1 MSMLA
6 HAQRL
11 PSGRTVRYAAPD
23 SPPGFPTD
31 QVVAFVR
38 QSLGGTGRTGGTA
51 RMLDPDV
58 VSDNQAIFAF
68 TGWRDWLMP
77 DRVAA
82 SGLTRWDYR
91 HGLLS
96 RLARTSD
103 PATMAAGL
111 QHLQFGPVDVLV
123 LKVAPGAS
131 TWSFADLD
139 FDPRAFAGPQ
149 FRVSAPIQG
158 YVVVTRP

>member
-1 MSMLA
+1 
-6 HAQRL
+6 
-11 PSGRTVRYAAPD
+11 VRYAAPN
-23 SPPGFPTD
+23 SPAGFPTD
-31 QVVAFVR
+31 DVVSFVH
-38 QSLGGTGRTGGTA
+38 RTLT
-51 RMLDPDV
+51 RTQDPDV

-96 RLARTSD
+96 RLARTND
-103 PATMAAGL
+103 PATMADGL
-111 QHLQFGPVDVLV
+111 QHLPFGPVDVLI
-123 LKVAPGAS
+123 LKVAPGGS
-131 TWSFADLD
+131 PWSFADID
-139 FDPRAFAGPQ
+139 VDPRAFAGPQ

-158 YVVVTRP
+158 PTHAYVVVTRP